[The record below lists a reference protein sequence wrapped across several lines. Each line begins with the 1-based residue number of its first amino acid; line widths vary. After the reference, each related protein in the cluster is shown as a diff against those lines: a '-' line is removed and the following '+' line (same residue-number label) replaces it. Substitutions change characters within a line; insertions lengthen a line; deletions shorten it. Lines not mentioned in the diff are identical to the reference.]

1 MKYYYWIAI
10 GLLVIAANYL
20 LRVSYSRYVRKL
32 SARAAR
38 FRKNWGKTTKR
49 YRSLRILN
57 SFFYLL
63 GVAVSLTGAAYLII
77 TYIKPAITVPD
88 PTQTVTPYDT
98 KLEAPRILELVNET
112 REAHGL
118 RPLKEDTRLTQIA
131 YARAEDMSKNDYY
144 AHKNPATGKYY
155 YDLFPS
161 WKIKADYS
169 CENLDVEFTVD
180 ESQYVKDWYQ
190 STKGHKECMLNKNV
204 TSAGYAAIP
213 FGDQRTSTIYIVVA
227 IHTTSLSTITDQD
240 VAK

>member
-1 MKYYYWIAI
+1 MKFYIWVLIGLGVIAI
-10 GLLVIAANYL
+10 NYL
-20 LRVSYSRYVRKL
+20 LRISYSRYSRQITT
-32 SARAAR
+32 RALR
-38 FRKNWGKTTKR
+38 FRKRWGKTTRR
-49 YRSLRILN
+49 YKGLRILN

-63 GVAVSLTGAAYLII
+63 GVTVALTGIAYGIVTLA
-77 TYIKPAITVPD
+77 KPAVFVQD
-88 PTQTVTPYDT
+88 PTQTNTPYDNN
-98 KLEAPRILELVNET
+98 LDASRILELVNET
-112 REAHGL
+112 RESHGL
-118 RPLKEDTRLTQIA
+118 NPLNEDTRLTQIA

-144 AHKNPATGKYY
+144 AHRSPTTGKYY

-161 WKIKADYS
+161 WNIKADYS

-227 IHTTSLSTITDQD
+227 IHTTSLSTIKAQTE
-240 VAK
+240 